1 MKRCVNKIA
10 HDEGGMVL
18 VAALLILTILLA
30 ISTTAV
36 MQTST
41 DVKISGNYK
50 TGRQAF
56 YNADAGVQFAL
67 AQIEEGL
74 KSDPPT
80 FVFPSTGSPV
90 ALSYTTPSGYS
101 FILSSISKDAGANSY
116 SFTSTGNGPNNSKTV
131 IEATFEKDSAI
142 DYGIFGDQKSD
153 TKSGGLMLSYDSG
166 SSDPAINDPSDP
178 SFQSTHE
185 ADVGSNDWLVTHSGA
200 SIDGDGVFGEQ
211 DDGSATTDGID
222 PTTIFYGTAGVNVG
236 RIDPDPLG
244 INSGGE
250 YDPST
255 YATSND
261 NATAGLGTTL
271 STAGVVTLT
280 AGNYYFTDIDLK
292 SGASLIVDASG
303 GPVSIFLEGGLSAKL
318 GSTINVSGKPTE
330 FSIYS
335 NSTTKIDFQNSSE
348 FKGFVYAPFA
358 PVDMKNSSDV
368 YGVIWG
374 ANVDVKNGGTFYY
387 DTALSDKYGSNDL
400 ILTSWRD
407 ESM

>member
-18 VAALLILTILLA
+18 VTALLILALLLA
-30 ISTTAV
+30 ISSTAV

-41 DVKISGNYK
+41 DIKISGNYK
-50 TGRQAF
+50 TSRQAF
-56 YNADAGVQFAL
+56 YDADAGVQFAL
-67 AQIEEGL
+67 AKIEEGL
-74 KSDPPT
+74 TSDPAT
-80 FVFPSTGSPV
+80 FTLPSTGSPV
-90 ALSYTTPSGYS
+90 ALSYTTPSGFS
-101 FILSSISKDAGANSY
+101 FALSTISKDAGGNTY
-116 SFTSTGNGPNNSKTV
+116 SFTSTGNGPNNSQTV
-131 IEATFEKDSAI
+131 IEATFEKGSAI
-142 DYGIFGDQKSD
+142 DYGIFGDEKSD
-153 TKSGGLMLSYDSG
+153 TKSGGSMLSYDSG
-166 SSDPAINDPSDP
+166 SSDPTINDPSDP

-222 PTTIFYGTAGVNVG
+222 AGTIFYGTAGVNAG

-261 NATAGLGTTL
+261 NASAGLGTTL
-271 STAGVVTLT
+271 SVSATTTLA
-280 AGNYYFTDIDLK
+280 AGNYYFTDI
-292 SGASLIVDASG
+292 SVGNGATLVIDPTS
-303 GPVSIFLEGGLSAKL
+303 GPVNIFLTGKLDAKN
-318 GSTINVSGKPTE
+318 GSEINNTGNPTD

-335 NSTTKIDFQNSSE
+335 NSTTKISFGNSGD

-358 PVDMKNSSDV
+358 PIDMKNGSYV
-368 YGVIWG
+368 YGVVWG
-374 ANVDVKNGGTFYY
+374 ANVDVKNSGTFYY

-400 ILTSWRD
+400 ILASWRD
-407 ESM
+407 QSM